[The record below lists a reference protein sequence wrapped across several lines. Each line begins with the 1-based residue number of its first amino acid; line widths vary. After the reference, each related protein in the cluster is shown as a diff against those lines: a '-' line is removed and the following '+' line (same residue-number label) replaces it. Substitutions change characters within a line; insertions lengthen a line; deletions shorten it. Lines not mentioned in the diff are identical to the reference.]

1 MSPQSN
7 TPESQR
13 YVGTENF
20 LTVRLL
26 YHLWR
31 IDSAARAFPRNLTE
45 EKELNVAKA
54 RWTIGLTLEMV
65 RLLRLWLDISYLS
78 TAWYTRVGSRYNS
91 CWSHD
96 RIAEPR
102 ASEETPL
109 VRYGKSSTQRD
120 FLEAPSRQCNL
131 ATSSFSSLDFFVRAP
146 FDYSPKQVVGAPE

>member
-54 RWTIGLTLEMV
+54 RWTISLTLEMV
-65 RLLRLWLDISYLS
+65 C
-78 TAWYTRVGSRYNS
+78 V
-91 CWSHD
+91 
-96 RIAEPR
+96 
-102 ASEETPL
+102 
-109 VRYGKSSTQRD
+109 VRR
-120 FLEAPSRQCNL
+120 
-131 ATSSFSSLDFFVRAP
+131 
-146 FDYSPKQVVGAPE
+146 